1 MNQRGLTRQR
11 TAEPRFI
18 LALLAAVVAVTCAK
32 AEDQAA
38 SGNSGGGGSNG
49 SGLTTSGA
57 MGTAVQNTTTV
68 STVSGTTG
76 TTGASSASPSSAS
89 ASTGTGT
96 GTTGAG
102 NQGGEAG
109 APSETTGSDGGSGTG
124 GNGGSS
130 TETSTDGVPPDVIE
144 NASVVLLYKID
155 SSTATTASIFMHL
168 YLRNQSDDPFPLGA
182 AEVRYWLDA
191 DGRGYTMA
199 SHYQGPGIGAV
210 TLSKG
215 SSGDDDYVSVTFTDK
230 NLAANTGDINPN
242 EFQVKLDA
250 SGGNF
255 DQSNDYSFEPTY
267 TTPTEHD
274 RITVYLANELIW
286 GCEPSGACAGDDP
299 GAGGAGGAAG
309 AAGAEG

>member
-1 MNQRGLTRQR
+1 M
-11 TAEPRFI
+11 
-18 LALLAAVVAVTCAK
+18 LALLAAVAAVTCAK
-32 AEDQAA
+32 AEDQTTP
-38 SGNSGGGGSNG
+38 GNSGAGGSNG
-49 SGLTTSGA
+49 AGSTTTAG

-68 STVSGTTG
+68 STVSGTNGSTA
-76 TTGASSASPSSAS
+76 TSSASQSSAS
-89 ASTGTGT
+89 TSTSTS
-96 GTTGAG
+96 TTGGG

-124 GNGGSS
+124 GSGTDGSVS
-130 TETSTDGVPPDVIE
+130 TTGVPPDVIE

-168 YLRNQSDDPFPLGA
+168 YLRNQSDDAFPLGA
-182 AEVRYWLDA
+182 AEVRYWLDP
-191 DGRGYTMA
+191 DGRGYTLA
-199 SHYQGPGIGAV
+199 SHYQGPGIGDV

-215 SSGDDDYVSVTFTDK
+215 SSGDDDYVSVTFEEGET
-230 NLAANTGDINPN
+230 LAANTGDINPN
-242 EFQVKLDA
+242 EFQLKLDA

-255 DQSNDYSFEPTY
+255 DQSDDYSFEPTY

-274 RITVYLANELIW
+274 RITVYLADELIW